1 MNKLDKAYT
10 DFLGDAYKNYL
21 NKRTSSNKDNINEPH
36 TLANG
41 MVGKVS
47 RPYTQE
53 EFINKIKT
61 DDEFAKKWDIII
73 ETRDFDFEDRA
84 MLSGQFNE
92 NTVSVG
98 RFIETYGMRLLE
110 QKLDEYNIPTKLT
123 TIKYKNE
130 TIQIWETLI
139 NNIQTCFKTYLT
151 TE

>member
-1 MNKLDKAYT
+1 MYLKLVDEGLQWAP
-10 DFLGDAYKNYL
+10 L
-21 NKRTSSNKDNINEPH
+21 S
-36 TLANG
+36 
-41 MVGKVS
+41 
-47 RPYTQE
+47 QE

-61 DDEFAKKWDIII
+61 DDEFSKKWDIII
-73 ETRDFDFEDRA
+73 ETREFDFEDRA

-92 NTVSVG
+92 NTVRVDQ
-98 RFIETYGMRLLE
+98 FIETYGMRLLE

-139 NNIQTCFKTYLT
+139 NNTQTFCKTFLT

>member
-1 MNKLDKAYT
+1 MENFLEKKYKEYT
-10 DFLGDAYKNYL
+10 DWWEYSDDSCNLTEEQSNMYL
-21 NKRTSSNKDNINEPH
+21 KLVDEGLQWAPLS
-36 TLANG
+36 
-41 MVGKVS
+41 
-47 RPYTQE
+47 QE

-61 DDEFAKKWDIII
+61 DDEFSKKWDIII
-73 ETRDFDFEDRA
+73 ETREFDFEDRA

-92 NTVSVG
+92 NTVRVDQ
-98 RFIETYGMRLLE
+98 FIETYGMRLLE

-139 NNIQTCFKTYLT
+139 NNTQTFCKTFLT